1 MWEDYCLVLET
12 LEEKAPHLIH
22 QVLGRVAALSSDSG
36 ASGDRRLHHA
46 DSVASGGR
54 SLHHADS
61 GASGGRRLH
70 YSWLMVV
77 FTRFFQHQ
85 NTIVIRQGLEAFL
98 TTTTAAG
105 GGGTDEELQLLAD
118 FLVTRLYNVLNES
131 RIFSI
136 EEDEQG
142 DRKHFGETLRWVGTV
157 TVTIYKSK
165 LIN

>member
-46 DSVASGGR
+46 DS
-54 SLHHADS
+54 

-70 YSWLMVV
+70 YSWLRVV

-142 DRKHFGETLRWVGTV
+142 DRKHFGETLRWVPLQFTN
-157 TVTIYKSK
+157 
-165 LIN
+165 LN